1 VTCGLQSGEEKVV
14 GVHHEGDVLHGIFSS
29 GIGLGFQNLE
39 LDYRWRVDGSA
50 IGGCL
55 RRC

>member
-1 VTCGLQSGEEKVV
+1 MTCGLQSGEEKVV